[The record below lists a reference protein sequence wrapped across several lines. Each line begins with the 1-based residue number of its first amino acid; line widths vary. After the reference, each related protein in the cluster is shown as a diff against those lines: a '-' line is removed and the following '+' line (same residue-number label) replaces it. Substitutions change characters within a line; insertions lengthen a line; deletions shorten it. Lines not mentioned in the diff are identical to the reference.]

1 MFADDSNSK
10 NSDYF
15 IEFDMFV
22 DSVIEKP
29 VMHITG
35 TCFSG
40 EVPKSSPV
48 MIIDSFS
55 DEDKNKLMARY
66 YNTVELGADAAEPEH
81 VEEEVVS
88 E

>member
-1 MFADDSNSK
+1 
-10 NSDYF
+10 
-15 IEFDMFV
+15 
-22 DSVIEKP
+22 
-29 VMHITG
+29 
-35 TCFSG
+35 
-40 EVPKSSPV
+40 

-66 YNTVELGADAAEPEH
+66 YNTVELGANDAEHEH